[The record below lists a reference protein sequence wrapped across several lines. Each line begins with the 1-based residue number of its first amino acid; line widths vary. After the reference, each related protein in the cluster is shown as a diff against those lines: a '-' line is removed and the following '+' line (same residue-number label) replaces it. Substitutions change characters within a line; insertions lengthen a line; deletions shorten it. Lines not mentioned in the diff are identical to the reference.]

1 MPLAARVSPA
11 AQRIIRDA
19 FKDLERTISRDDGA
33 DFATTSLDKVIKA
46 AHDVEN
52 QLAARQLLRNMRRL
66 TPLFDG
72 LQHYSKSIE
81 AACEGTPYMAWIWAP
96 IKLIL
101 KKW

>member
-1 MPLAARVSPA
+1 MNSAKEYRLKCEQAAKEFRLKCERA
-11 AQRIIRDA
+11 A
-19 FKDLERTISRDDGA
+19 L
-33 DFATTSLDKVIKA
+33 
-46 AHDVEN
+46 
-52 QLAARQLLRNMRRL
+52 RQLLRNMRRL

-101 KKW
+101 KVWDIINCNRNQLGWCRI